1 MIKIQHMLPI
11 IDILLNKLIFN
22 EKKNILFFFNP
33 GSLCKQWLG
42 YSSKPRLKRF
52 SAQKCSLNLKEREY
66 NTKCV
71 ILSL

>member
-22 EKKNILFFFNP
+22 EKKKIKYFFFNP
-33 GSLCKQWLG
+33 GSLGKQWLG

-66 NTKCV
+66 NT
-71 ILSL
+71 